1 MKKLLLLLL
10 LIPAICFAKD
20 YERSVT
26 IKITDD
32 SVNISDYFNPTT
44 TVRWSIDDPSV
55 LNIVDNKIIPIK
67 VGETF
72 ITANTTTDT
81 YKLNITV
88 SNEKTNVTNTN
99 NKDINQVMSDIDVK
113 NPRTG
118 DEVILLVMV
127 IILSLLV
134 TLFFKSKLSGR
145 YE

>member
-1 MKKLLLLLL
+1 MKKILLLLL
-10 LIPAICFAKD
+10 LIPAIVFAKD

-32 SVNISDYFNPTT
+32 SVSISEYFNPGT
-44 TVRWSIDDPSV
+44 TVRWNINDPSV

-67 VGETF
+67 VGETY
-72 ITANTTTDT
+72 ITANTGTDT

-88 SNEKTNVTNTN
+88 SNETTNVVNTD
-99 NKDINQVMSDIDVK
+99 NKDINQVMNDVDVK